1 MQWPLGFARQR
12 RLHRVQQF
20 EQLFVFGVFLQ
31 RRTYERDVAFGGAHP
46 VQFVDLFASIG

>member
-20 EQLFVFGVFLQ
+20 EKWFVLGVFRK
-31 RRTYERDVAFGGAHP
+31 RRSYERDVAFGVAHP